1 MTESTNPYQPPEVDI
16 EPPKL
21 GGESGDLLD
30 PPRAVAAG
38 RGASWVSEG
47 WPLFS
52 RGMGTWIGMALVG
65 FLIFMVLS
73 FVPLIGMLAG
83 FLTPFLMAGW
93 AIGCERMRTEGEVRF
108 EDLFGGF
115 GEHLAPL
122 AIVSLIY
129 FAANLVAMVLAGLVS
144 AVLIGGAFAL
154 GMSGAP
160 DTAVGGGFF
169 IGVLLGSLIF
179 LAISLPVFMLIWFAP
194 TLVVLHKVAPVEALK
209 MSFFGCL
216 RNVVPFLLF
225 GLVTL
230 AMVIAG
236 TLALFVGLLFVMPW
250 IACANYVAYRDI
262 FIGDPA

>member
-16 EPPKL
+16 DPPQL
-21 GGESGDLLD
+21 GGESGELLD
-30 PPRAVAAG
+30 PPRVAAAG

-47 WPLFS
+47 WPLFA

-65 FLIFMVLS
+65 ALIFIGLS
-73 FVPLIGMLAG
+73 FVPLLGMLTG

-115 GEHLAPL
+115 GENFAPL

-129 FAANLVAMVLAGLVS
+129 FAANLVAMIIAGIVT

-160 DTAVGGGFF
+160 DAAVGSGFF
-169 IGVLLGSLIF
+169 IGALFGALIF
-179 LAISLPVFMLIWFAP
+179 FAISLPVFMMIWFAP